1 MKCSLV
7 GHGELVGLLFVAG
20 CELILDAG
28 HQVVVVR
35 APDGP
40 LDYIQPPGRIQLDL
54 EREDNRVILCVK
66 SRLRRVV

>member
-1 MKCSLV
+1 MNCSLV
-7 GHGELVGLLFVAG
+7 GHGELLGLLFVAG

-35 APDGP
+35 APDRP

-54 EREDNRVILCVK
+54 EREDNHVILYVK
-66 SRLRRVV
+66 RAH